1 MVLLSAGF
9 VYAADSTGS
18 AKPVITITMLNQDPN
33 PATAGDVVNLNFKI
47 ENTGT
52 QPANNFKVKLVED
65 YPFTVVNGPAEQ
77 DFSSIDAYQ
86 TDKNYVNLAYAV
98 KLDPAVLQGQRQLEL
113 DYSYSNGVWV
123 QVLFSVDITNKEFA
137 QISYVDKAR
146 LDPGKETNMTFVITN
161 TGNAPLQNMVFSW
174 QEPTGVILPV
184 YSSDTKYVK
193 FLDTGKSVNLTYIVI
208 ADVNA
213 DAGLYQLNL
222 NLKSQSVGSSNTS
235 SVINT
240 RAGVFV
246 GGGTDFDVAFSESS
260 AGVTSLSVANI
271 GNNPAQSVSVMI
283 PQQPSFRVTGTN
295 SAIIGNLAKG
305 DYTLVSFQIASATA
319 FNATT
324 GASSTGST
332 GQRRTTATT
341 TRTTQTTLPGAPAFP
356 MNGNFTQ
363 RQGSNNLQVVIEYTD
378 TAGERKS
385 VEKSVPIQ
393 FRSSGLTT
401 TSLGGTTSRSSSSSF
416 IGSTYFWL
424 LIIAVVIV
432 GCVVIM
438 NKRAKTLIS
447 KRK

>member
-1 MVLLSAGF
+1 MVLLSAVV

-18 AKPVITITMLNQDPN
+18 SKPAIAITMLNQDPN

-52 QPANNFKVKLVED
+52 QPASNFKVKLVED
-65 YPFTVVNGPAEQ
+65 YPFTVVNGIAEQ
-77 DFSSIDAYQ
+77 DFSSINAYQ
-86 TDKNYVNLAYAV
+86 TDKNYVNVQYTV
-98 KLDPAVLQGQRQLEL
+98 KVDPAVIQGQRQLEL
-113 DYSYSNGVWV
+113 DYSYSDGVWV
-123 QVLFSVDITNKEFA
+123 SALFTVDITNKEFA

-193 FLDTGKSVNLTYIVI
+193 FLDIGKSVDLTYIVI

-222 NLKSQSVGSSNTS
+222 NLKSQSVGGSNTS

-240 RAGVFV
+240 RTGVFV

-319 FNATT
+319 FNAT
-324 GASSTGST
+324 GASASTSL
-332 GQRRTTATT
+332 R
-341 TRTTQTTLPGAPAFP
+341 RTTQTTLPGAQAPP
-356 MNGNFTQ
+356 RSGNFT
-363 RQGSNNLQVVIEYTD
+363 RGAGAGGNNLQVVIEYTD

-401 TSLGGTTSRSSSSSF
+401 TSLGGTSRSSSSSF